1 MNDLGLQFFPTSA
14 LADFETAVNDSGR
27 DVFPGITTKG
37 CFFHLTQ
44 AVWRTAQITGLQIT
58 YREDDNVKKLI
69 RRAAVLP
76 LVPLDSIE
84 DVFFQAL
91 KDRDEADPREVT
103 ETFTDY
109 VTEQWVNGDNRLIWN
124 NFGTNGPRTNNNLE
138 AWHGKLKRMALHAH
152 PNIYTVI
159 KIFKDI
165 QNGKE
170 ILQIQKQAGGKIRQP
185 TKKYANIKRRLQ
197 TLKERYLD
205 GIINL
210 MTYADSASELLHL
223 GH

>member
-14 LADFETAVNDSGR
+14 LADFKTAVNNSGR

-91 KDRDEADPREVT
+91 EDRDEADPREVT

-138 AWHGKLKRMALHAH
+138 AW
-152 PNIYTVI
+152 PYTRTQTSTLSSRSSRTSI
-159 KIFKDI
+159 TAKSFYRSR
-165 QNGKE
+165 N
-170 ILQIQKQAGGKIRQP
+170 KQEEPFVNRQ
-185 TKKYANIKRRLQ
+185 RR
-197 TLKERYLD
+197 TR
-205 GIINL
+205 
-210 MTYADSASELLHL
+210 T
-223 GH
+223 